1 MFYLCNLWSW
11 FIQLSCA
18 CFIFVIYGH
27 VCHRYRVPVLVLRGF
42 VLAMAGGIE
51 SEGYGCVV
59 NIMGMFVL
67 SAFSGGMGWNPIEY
81 D

>member
-1 MFYLCNLWSW
+1 
-11 FIQLSCA
+11 
-18 CFIFVIYGH
+18 
-27 VCHRYRVPVLVLRGF
+27 
-42 VLAMAGGIE
+42 MAGGIE

-81 D
+81 DWSMHVAQVLERPEPFVVAL